1 MATCIRRRE
10 FVVTLG
16 SAAATWPLA
25 ARAQQ
30 PAMPVV
36 GVLSTSPTPPVV
48 DAIRNVL
55 EEAGYVEGKNVA
67 IEFRWRDTQSIEEL
81 RELAADLVRR
91 RVTVIVASGAANAAF
106 AAKAATST
114 IPIVIVGGADPVRYG
129 LVDSLSR
136 PGGNV
141 TGVTLIHD
149 ELASKRLDLMRELM
163 PQARTIGYLVGDQ
176 TNKPDQ
182 DLTTNMIAAGR
193 ALGREVIVLKCG
205 SVEDFDTAFA
215 TLVERQTGALI
226 VSAFP
231 TAYNNR
237 ARILALAAQY
247 KVPAIYPQ
255 SPYAREGGLIAYY
268 AAVNLRRIAVDYV
281 VAILKG
287 AKPAD
292 LPVQQPT
299 KYELVINLKTAKALG
314 LEIPDKLL
322 AVADE
327 VIE

>member
-1 MATCIRRRE
+1 MAARGAR
-10 FVVTLG
+10 
-16 SAAATWPLA
+16 AAAGDA
-25 ARAQQ
+25 GGR
-30 PAMPVV
+30 
-36 GVLSTSPTPPVV
+36 VLSTSLPDASPVV
-48 DAIRNVL
+48 AAIRDGL

-67 IEFRWRDTQSIEEL
+67 IEYRWRDTQSIEEL

-91 RVTVIVASGAANAAF
+91 RVAAIVAYGAANAAF

-114 IPIVIVGGADPVRYG
+114 IPIVILGGADPVRYG

-141 TGVTLIHD
+141 TGVTFIVE
-149 ELASKRLDLMRELM
+149 ELAGKRLDLMRELM

-176 TNKPDQ
+176 TDRPNQ
-182 DLTTNMIAAGR
+182 DLTSNMIAVGR
-193 ALGREVIVLKCG
+193 ALGQEVIVLECR

-215 TLVERQTGALI
+215 TLAKRRASALI

-231 TAYNNR
+231 KAYNNR
-237 ARILALAAQY
+237 AKILALAAQH
-247 KVPAIYPQ
+247 KIPAIYPQ
-255 SPYAREGGLIAYY
+255 SPYAREGGLMAYN
-268 AAVNLRRIAVDYV
+268 AVVNLRRIAVDYV
-281 VAILKG
+281 AAILKG

-299 KYELVINLKTAKALG
+299 KYELIINLKTAKALG
-314 LEIPDKLL
+314 LEIPPTLL
-322 AVADE
+322 ALADE